1 MFFCLILLLL
11 HNLDG
16 HSEMIIGISRNDQ
29 LFSICNNLL
38 KHKQVLI
45 LYFINV
51 KKTKTVTPKPIKK
64 MNFFQKVHFR
74 KRVLALFF

>member
-1 MFFCLILLLL
+1 
-11 HNLDG
+11 
-16 HSEMIIGISRNDQ
+16 MIIGISRNDQ

-51 KKTKTVTPKPIKK
+51 KKTKKASETIPLWSI
-64 MNFFQKVHFR
+64 
-74 KRVLALFF
+74 

>member
-1 MFFCLILLLL
+1 
-11 HNLDG
+11 
-16 HSEMIIGISRNDQ
+16 MIIGISRNDQ

-51 KKTKTVTPKPIKK
+51 KKTKKASETIPHFPLWPI
-64 MNFFQKVHFR
+64 
-74 KRVLALFF
+74 